1 MPRQG
6 LIAYVDPEQDESKKV
21 LALLRAER
29 CHFITRD
36 VTQSGMA
43 EMELTAI
50 FGKVA
55 TPVVVWEGHTVHGYD
70 EDALRRLFDRQS
82 S

>member
-6 LIAYVDPEQDESKKV
+6 LIVYVDPEQDESKRV
-21 LALLRAER
+21 LQLLRSER

-50 FGKVA
+50 FGRVA

-70 EDALRRLFDRQS
+70 EEALHSLFERQS

>member
-6 LIAYVDPEQDESKKV
+6 LIAYIDPQQQESKQV
-21 LALLRAER
+21 LELLRAER

-36 VTQSGMA
+36 VTESGMA
-43 EMELTAI
+43 EMELSVI
-50 FGKVA
+50 FGKVT
-55 TPVVVWEGHTVHGYD
+55 TPVVVWEGHTVHGFD
-70 EDALRRLFDRQS
+70 QTALRNLFDRQS

>member
-6 LIAYVDPEQDESKKV
+6 LIAYVDGGPESRKV
-21 LALLRAER
+21 LELLRAER

-50 FGKVA
+50 YGKVE

-70 EDALRRLFDRQS
+70 PEALRALFNRQTS
-82 S
+82 